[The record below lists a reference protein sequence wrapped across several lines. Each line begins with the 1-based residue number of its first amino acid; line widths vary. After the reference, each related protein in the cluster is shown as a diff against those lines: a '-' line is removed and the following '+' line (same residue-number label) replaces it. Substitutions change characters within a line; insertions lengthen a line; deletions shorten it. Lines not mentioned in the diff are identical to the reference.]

1 MKVIISESE
10 LAQRV
15 RTEGVEKTV
24 RVLSE
29 ALNKGELAPADFSLK
44 ALAANLVIGS
54 DGKPVGPGW
63 VNSLNVISEAAAQ
76 AVNSD
81 AFASI
86 SGQIFFNA
94 VLEGYRQAEPT
105 IAPEFGV
112 VNSTNL
118 RGERFA
124 GISDVALPLP
134 VIPENQEYPPLQP
147 SANYIQSPAQLKRG
161 LRIEVSREAMM
172 MDRTGELLD
181 RCIQVGKAVA
191 IDRELEAT
199 ACVADVVGLASSTT
213 AGTGTARTRYNW
225 LGTSYATYQAASP
238 WINLKG
244 SNALKTALN
253 VNGANILLASMLDPF
268 TNMPISI
275 PEGELVLL
283 VTPENEYV
291 ARQIASAMQLRTGPA
306 GLTDTN
312 PMMVAPGTPPVPFRV
327 VVSKY
332 LARFLTINSLPT
344 STWFLGSLKQAFKWI
359 RALDITVS
367 EALPGSHHL
376 WAHDTVQ
383 AYKAGRLET
392 AFVWEPRAIV
402 KNTVSA

>member
-1 MKVIISESE
+1 MKVLISESE

-15 RTEGVEKTV
+15 RTQGVEQTV

-29 ALNKGELAPADFSLK
+29 ALSKGELKPEDFSLR
-44 ALAANLVIGS
+44 ALAAQLVVGS
-54 DGKPVGPGW
+54 DGKPVGRGFID
-63 VNSLNVISEAAAQ
+63 NLAVISEAAAQ

-81 AFASI
+81 SMAAI
-86 SGQIFFNA
+86 NGQIFYNA

-124 GISDVALPLP
+124 GVSDVALPLP

-161 LRIEVSREAMM
+161 LRIEISREALM

-181 RCIQVGKAVA
+181 RCRQVGKAVA
-191 IDRELEAT
+191 IDRELEAV
-199 ACVADVVGLASSTT
+199 ACLADVVGLASSTT

-225 LGTSYATYQAASP
+225 LGTSYATYQAATP
-238 WINLKG
+238 WINLKT

-253 VNGANILLASMLDPF
+253 VNGANVLLGQMLDPF

-275 PEGELVLL
+275 PEGELVLV
-283 VTPENEYV
+283 VTPENEFT
-291 ARQIASAMQLRTGPA
+291 ARQIAAATQLRTGPA

-312 PMMVAPGTPPVPFRV
+312 PLMVAPGTPPVPFRV

-332 LARFLTINSLPT
+332 LNRFLSINSLPT
-344 STWFLGSLKQAFKWI
+344 STWFLGSLKQAFKWV
-359 RALDITVS
+359 RALDVTVS
-367 EALPGSHHL
+367 EALPGSHYF
-376 WAHDTVQ
+376 WAHDVVQ
-383 AYKAGRLET
+383 AWKAGRIET
-392 AFVWEPRAIV
+392 SVTWEPRAMT
-402 KNTVSA
+402 KNTVA

>member
-1 MKVIISESE
+1 MKFVISESE

-15 RTEGVEKTV
+15 RTDGVEKTV

-29 ALNKGELAPADFSLK
+29 ALSKGELKPEDFSLRG
-44 ALAANLVIGS
+44 LASQLVVGP
-54 DGKPVGPGW
+54 DGKPVGQGFIGQ
-63 VNSLNVISEAAAQ
+63 LDVISEAAAQ

-81 AFASI
+81 AFAQI
-86 SGQIFFNA
+86 NGQIFYNA

-105 IAPEFGV
+105 LAPEFGV

-124 GISDVALPLP
+124 GVSDVALPLP

-161 LRIEVSREAMM
+161 LRIEISREALM

-181 RCIQVGKAVA
+181 RCRQVGKAVG

-199 ACVADVVGLASSTT
+199 ATLADVVGLASSTA

-225 LGTSYATYQAASP
+225 LGTAYATYQAATP
-238 WINLKG
+238 WINDKG

-253 VNGANILLASMLDPF
+253 VNAANILLAQMLDPF
-268 TNMPISI
+268 TNMPIAI
-275 PEGELVLL
+275 PEGEMVLV

-291 ARQIASAMQLRTGPA
+291 AKQIAAAIQLRTGPA

-312 PMMVAPGTPPVPFRV
+312 PLMVADGAPPVNFRV
-327 VVSKY
+327 VTSKY
-332 LARFLTINSLPT
+332 LARFLTLNSLPT

-367 EALPGSHHL
+367 EALPGSHYM
-376 WAHDTVQ
+376 WSHDVVQ
-383 AYKAGRLET
+383 AYKAGRIET
-392 AFVWEPRAIV
+392 GYTWEPRAIV
-402 KNTVSA
+402 RNRVGA